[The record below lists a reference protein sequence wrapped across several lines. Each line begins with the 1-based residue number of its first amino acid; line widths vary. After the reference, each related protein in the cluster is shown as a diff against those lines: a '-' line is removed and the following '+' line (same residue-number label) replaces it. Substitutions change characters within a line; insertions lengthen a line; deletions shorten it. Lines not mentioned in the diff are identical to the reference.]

1 MNRRGFT
8 VIELLTT
15 IAVIGV
21 LASIA
26 SPKYQQLRKRAN
38 AADVVASMT
47 AIRSGAYQYHESAG
61 QWPPTAASGTVP
73 VGMGSYLP
81 GGGVPVFNGT
91 YYKLRWVATRGRR
104 PRQLIQATLSDGQ
117 VCQSLS
123 GLLGGVANPD
133 LATACAKAKGTVTLS
148 VDR

>member
-8 VIELLTT
+8 LIELLTT

-21 LASIA
+21 LVSIA

-73 VGMGSYLP
+73 VGMEPYLP
-81 GGGVPVFNGT
+81 AGGSRVFTGT
-91 YYKLRWVATRGRR
+91 YYKIRWVANRNR
-104 PRQLIQATLSDGQ
+104 PRQVIQATLSDGQ
-117 VCQSLS
+117 VCQSLA
-123 GLLGGVANPD
+123 GLLGGNANPD
-133 LATACAKAKGTVTLS
+133 LAIACNKNKGTVTLS